1 MRIIAVCSSKGGT
14 GKTTLSSILAVKAAQ
29 AGGKVALFDTDP
41 QSSLGRWW
49 QLRGEP
55 DNPCFVETTAS
66 IEAIELMIAEGWST
80 VIIDTPPSNME
91 LIQHAI
97 YSAQFVLIPS
107 QASPVDVEAFDAVV
121 DLCVDRESGEL
132 LKPFAFVLNAVPN
145 GWGALADSSEK
156 CLADIG
162 PVLKTRLALRK
173 PYRSAMALGKSGAE
187 TDRSGAARQEVDALW
202 AEIGRVMRKAAK
214 VA

>member
-14 GKTTLSSILAVKAAQ
+14 GKTTLSAILAVKAAQ
-29 AGGKVALFDTDP
+29 AGGKVALIDTDP

-97 YSAQFVLIPS
+97 YSAQFVLIPAR
-107 QASPVDVEAFDAVV
+107 ASPVDVEAVDAVV
-121 DLCVDRESGEL
+121 DLCIDRETGEV
-132 LKPFAFVLNAVPN
+132 LKPCAFVLNAIPA
-145 GWGALADSSEK
+145 GWGTLADSAEK
-156 CLADIG
+156 CLAESG
-162 PVLKTRLALRK
+162 PVLKTRVACRK
-173 PYRSAMALGKSGAE
+173 PYVSAMAMGKSGAE
-187 TDRSGAARQEVDALW
+187 TDRSGAARQEIDALW
-202 AEIGRVMRKAAK
+202 AEIGRAIRKASK
-214 VA
+214 VT